1 MRRLIAVLWVMYLST
16 LLVATAF
23 GYYIADNQQ
32 HEADPSV
39 WRCVQYVPGSAD
51 CAVLQRR

>member
-1 MRRLIAVLWVMYLST
+1 MRLIRRLFLLYTVLAMLAGMVLHSCMPE
-16 LLVATAF
+16 
-23 GYYIADNQQ
+23 N

-51 CAVLQRR
+51 CEVMQRR